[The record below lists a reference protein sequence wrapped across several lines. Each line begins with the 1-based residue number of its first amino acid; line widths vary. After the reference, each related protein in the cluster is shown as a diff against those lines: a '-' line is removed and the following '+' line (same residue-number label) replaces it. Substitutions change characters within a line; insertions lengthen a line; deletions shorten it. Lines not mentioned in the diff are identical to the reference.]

1 VVVEKKGASIHNP
14 GAWPTFSLSLK
25 DASKISNSGSSSVPV
40 RHTLIIR
47 MPFIFRTE
55 WKEEI
60 CHALLRRGCEFF

>member
-47 MPFIFRTE
+47 MPFIFASLPNRME
-55 WKEEI
+55 
-60 CHALLRRGCEFF
+60 RGNLSRLITSRL